1 MIRATRAD
9 RRLVW
14 LGVPLAL
21 LLLGPALH
29 GDRTLV
35 GADLFTFD
43 LPRLEALARAWRA
56 GHVPGWSPHV
66 GHGQPFLAD
75 PGFAAHYPG
84 HALLLLLPPVQA
96 LTWLLLLHLAL
107 AHAGAYR
114 LARAL
119 GLGPAAAALAGV
131 VYAGGGVA
139 QSHVHG
145 PCLLLGMAWLPWGV
159 VAAGWALEAG
169 APRRRLLVAAAP
181 FALAFLAGSPELA
194 ALTGALAWAVAVGR
208 GAGVARTTT
217 ALVVVAAL
225 AVALSASVL
234 VPFLAVAGETD
245 RAAGLAYA
253 AAARW
258 SLHPLELPG
267 LLVAQPFAGGG
278 LPAATIG
285 HVGRPW
291 YPSIYVGAAPAVL
304 LALGALGARRDAR
317 ARLLLLAAA
326 PFLLYALGE
335 HGPLHPLLFEHAPA
349 VRSFRYPAKA
359 FVPVALCAAL
369 LVGVGLERARARPGA
384 LALGLVAAGVISLAA
399 GAAAWR
405 EAPALTWRAA
415 TTAAFAGAALVLWRA
430 WPQTAARGGL
440 VLLALLDL
448 GVAARGVIEV
458 APAAVYAAP
467 PALLGH
473 VAAEQAD
480 GAPRR
485 VATLESAFA
494 ARGVGGPGLGP
505 EAAAQRGWR
514 EALLP
519 NTGMSVGVR
528 TASGFSSFTPGRLAA
543 LRAAARDVDMPRYLR
558 LLGAGLVVHAADD
571 PTVAGDDAAPI
582 GAVGP
587 WVLSRLAGAPPWAVV
602 HGAARAADGPADAA
616 AQVSDPGF
624 DAARAC
630 VVEGAPALPAGDRPV
645 GVARALRLEDD
656 RVVLAVDARADGL
669 LVVREG
675 WGRGWRAEVDGRPA
689 PVLPADAL
697 FRAVPVAAGR
707 HEVTLR
713 YEAPLRAEGAAVGLV
728 AWAALLAALLA
739 GRRRAA

>member
-1 MIRATRAD
+1 MIRATHAD

-43 LPRLEALARAWRA
+43 LPRLEALSRAWRA

-75 PGFAAHYPG
+75 PCFAAHYPG

-139 QSHVHG
+139 QSHVHS
-145 PCLLLGMAWLPWGV
+145 PCFLLGMAWLPWAVLG
-159 VAAGWALEAG
+159 AWWALEPG
-169 APRRRLLVAAAP
+169 APRRRLTVAAAP
-181 FALAFLAGSPELA
+181 FALIYLGGAPEFA
-194 ALTGALAWAVAVGR
+194 ALAGALAWAVAAGR
-208 GAGVARTTT
+208 GRGLARATTG
-217 ALVVVAAL
+217 LVVVAAL
-225 AVALSASVL
+225 AVALAASTL

-285 HVGRPW
+285 HVGRAW
-291 YPSIYVGAAPAVL
+291 YPSIYVGAAPAAL
-304 LALGALGARRDAR
+304 LALGALAARRDAR

-369 LVGVGLERARARPGA
+369 LVGVGLERARARPAA
-384 LALGLVAAGVISLAA
+384 LAVALAAAAVLSLAA
-399 GAAAWR
+399 GAVAWR

-415 TTAAFAGAALVLWRA
+415 TTAAFAGVALVLWRVR
-430 WPQTAARGGL
+430 PQTVARGGL

-448 GVAARGVIEV
+448 GVASRGVIEV

-543 LRAAARDVDMPRYLR
+543 LRAAAREVDMPRYLR
-558 LLGAGLVVHAADD
+558 LLGAGLVVHAQGD
-571 PTVAGDDAAPI
+571 PTVARDAAPVA
-582 GAVGP
+582 AVGP
-587 WVLSRLAGAPPWAVV
+587 WVLARLSGAPPWAVV
-602 HGAARAADGPADAA
+602 HGAARRADGPADAA
-616 AQVSDPGF
+616 AQVAAPEFDP
-624 DAARAC
+624 ARAG
-630 VVEGAPALPAGDRPV
+630 VVEGAPSLPANDGPV

-656 RVVLAVDARADGL
+656 LVALAVDARADGL

-697 FRAVPVAAGR
+697 FRAVPVPAGR

-713 YEAPLRAEGAAVGLV
+713 YEAPLRAHGAALGLV
-728 AWAALLAALLA
+728 AWAALLAAALA